1 MRADRARGW
10 TVRQL
15 ARRYGLGLQTT
26 HRVVRHVPIQLPNPW
41 HRARLPEDGPLPPLA
56 VHRYLVRLPPHRYL
70 WPGYRC
76 GQFDPRARASE
87 CA

>member
-1 MRADRARGW
+1 MTSLPVLPGTPLAVLIPRVLVRP
-10 TVRQL
+10 VRQL

-56 VHRYLVRLPPHRYL
+56 VHRYLVR
-70 WPGYRC
+70 
-76 GQFDPRARASE
+76 
-87 CA
+87 

>member
-56 VHRYLVRLPPHRYL
+56 VHRYLVR
-70 WPGYRC
+70 
-76 GQFDPRARASE
+76 
-87 CA
+87 